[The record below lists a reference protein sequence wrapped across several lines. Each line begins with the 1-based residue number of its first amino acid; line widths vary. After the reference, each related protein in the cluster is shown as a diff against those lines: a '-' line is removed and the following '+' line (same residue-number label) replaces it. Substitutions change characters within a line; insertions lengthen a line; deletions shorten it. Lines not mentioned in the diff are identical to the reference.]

1 MNNEHDNL
9 ASLADL
15 RLSPEEKAHMKAMLQ
30 LHIASYAPRPA
41 WAAFILRHG
50 IASALVA
57 VLLLAGT
64 STVLAHRSLPGD
76 LFYPMKLSV
85 NDRVA
90 LVVAGDDDAKLD
102 AELSQIERM
111 LRDEER
117 VAFAVFDG
125 EFFDNDYADD
135 LTDEQDDR
143 DDGGRDGQRPG
154 PPNDDE
160 QWLDEV
166 SSELHALKRENETT
180 AEDVASAEHEPRP
193 ID

>member
-1 MNNEHDNL
+1 M
-9 ASLADL
+9 
-15 RLSPEEKAHMKAMLQ
+15 
-30 LHIASYAPRPA
+30 
-41 WAAFILRHG
+41 
-50 IASALVA
+50 
-57 VLLLAGT
+57 
-64 STVLAHRSLPGD
+64 LAHRSLPGD

-111 LRDEER
+111 LRDEEK

-135 LTDEQDDR
+135 LTDEQNDR

-166 SSELHALKRENETT
+166 SSELHALKREIETT
-180 AEDVASAEHEPRP
+180 AEDVVSEE
-193 ID
+193 

>member
-111 LRDEER
+111 LRDEEK

-125 EFFDNDYADD
+125 EFFDNDYDDNDSSDEASRNTNRSDNDDDD
-135 LTDEQDDR
+135 LTDEQDAR
-143 DDGGRDGQRPG
+143 ADGDRDGQRPG
-154 PPNDDE
+154 PPNDAA
-160 QWLDEV
+160 Q
-166 SSELHALKRENETT
+166 
-180 AEDVASAEHEPRP
+180 
-193 ID
+193 